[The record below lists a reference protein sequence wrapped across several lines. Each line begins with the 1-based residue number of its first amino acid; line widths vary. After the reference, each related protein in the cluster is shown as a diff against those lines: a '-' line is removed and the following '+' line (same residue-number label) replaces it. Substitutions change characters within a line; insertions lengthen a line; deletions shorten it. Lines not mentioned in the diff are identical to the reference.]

1 MTRYGYGYV
10 PEKGFISF
18 LSDLSEGVWND
29 ISIKPYDHPEQKL
42 APTLLQGSSPPL
54 RWKLRATWAI
64 TTLRDAVGAGPAVLD
79 QLDVDWDSTQRKLH
93 FILGGAGEDK
103 NPSRRD
109 AAERLRGAL
118 LLGNGT
124 AQTLLSW
131 DEEVDFGRQQLA
143 LTAEGPL
150 ADDSR
155 RLGLHAVLKEVE
167 ETTEALARGLGRS
180 PEQKRGV
187 ARSIRLRS
195 ALAGCAAAFNG
206 IHHEIAWF
214 LDHTED
220 GDTRVRIEQMLAPFQ
235 ALLDRY
241 PSTSSTNT
249 GNAAPASAPAPA
261 PAVSPTG

>member
-10 PEKGFISF
+10 PEKGFLSF
-18 LSDLSEGVWND
+18 LSDLSEGVWKD
-29 ISIKPYDHPEQKL
+29 ISIKLYDHPHQKL
-42 APTLLQGSSPPL
+42 APALIDDASPV

-64 TTLRDAVGAGPAVLD
+64 VTLRDALGAGPAVLA
-79 QLDVDWDSTQRKLH
+79 QLDGDWDSTQRKLH

-103 NPSRRD
+103 DPSRRD

-150 ADDSR
+150 ADDAR
-155 RLGLHAVLKEVE
+155 KLGLHAVLQEVE
-167 ETTEALARGLGRS
+167 ETTAALAHGLGRGS
-180 PEQKRGV
+180 EQRRGV
-187 ARSIRLRS
+187 ARSVRLRW

-220 GDTRVRIEQMLAPFQ
+220 ADAHSRLEQMLAPFQ

-241 PSTSSTNT
+241 PSTRGASTDD
-249 GNAAPASAPAPA
+249 AAPASTSAPAA
-261 PAVSPTG
+261 TVSPS